1 MMMKEKLEGGTIFV
15 GKKEDLEIIF
25 IKKFLIGILILM
37 IRHFLL
43 HLDNHY
49 YIGGIDSIKE
59 IMKCG
64 KLRMGFKS

>member
-1 MMMKEKLEGGTIFV
+1 MMMKDKLEGGTIFV
-15 GKKEDLEIIF
+15 GKKEDLGIIF
-25 IKKFLIGILILM
+25 IKKFLIEILILM

-49 YIGGIDSIKE
+49 CIGDIDSIKE

-64 KLRMGFKS
+64 KLRMVFKS